1 MHDARTV
8 HDTEPVVAEG
18 STVSYPETTPDVE
31 REQRPLFH
39 VPARHNPKLQ
49 RLVDAINADVS
60 LHHIWRCANVN
71 AVDRSNMS
79 DHGPVHI
86 RIVAHIALELV
97 RLLTTRAV
105 QPPGVRTAA
114 LAA

>member
-39 VPARHNPKLQ
+39 VPARHNTKLQ
-49 RLVDAINADVS
+49 QLVDGINADVS
-60 LHHIWRCANVN
+60 LHQIWRCANVN

-86 RIVAHIALELV
+86 RIVANIALKLL
-97 RLLTTRAV
+97 RLLTASGLEPAIV
-105 QPPGVRTAA
+105 HDYG
-114 LAA
+114 